1 MTFCGLGRRR
11 HDGGGVT
18 VLLRGGLRLRQGG
31 DGAQPLVQAGLLL
44 QHPLDVWIGGCL
56 LYLRGVYSVTKRVN
70 NSDPELKHGCSVR

>member
-1 MTFCGLGRRR
+1 MTLCGLGRRR

-44 QHPLDVWIGGCL
+44 QHPL
-56 LYLRGVYSVTKRVN
+56 
-70 NSDPELKHGCSVR
+70 KHKHSS